1 MRVALLFVF
10 ATNMNS
16 KYLLLYRQSRVEGME
31 PLGDPD
37 ASGREGE
44 GEGGGGDGG
53 AELMRALIPL

>member
-37 ASGREGE
+37 ASSRE